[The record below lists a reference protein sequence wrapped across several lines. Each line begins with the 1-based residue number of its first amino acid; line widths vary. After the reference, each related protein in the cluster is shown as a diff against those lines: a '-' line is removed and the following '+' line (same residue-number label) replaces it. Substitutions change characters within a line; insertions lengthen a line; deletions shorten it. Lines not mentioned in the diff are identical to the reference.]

1 MSQKSLIIFLVVCNL
16 FGEVFSA
23 GNGKGNQC
31 EEITVPMCKQI
42 GYNATIFPNELEHNT
57 QNEAGLEIHQFW
69 PLVEIGCSDQL
80 RFFLCSKYVPICLP
94 NFSKTLQACRKVC
107 EVARAGC
114 EPVMQHYGF
123 EWPERFNC
131 ETLITKE
138 QSQLPEYREKNIMCM
153 QDDQMDKETE
163 VNPMPVPKGQTTA
176 PGYDSDDPKRP
187 EVLVEEAISECC
199 SCNQPFQK
207 LTSSS
212 PYFSMNVSTGHL
224 KNCAMSCKSPHFDEN
239 EKKFTPIWLGIWSCL
254 CFVSTSVMVLTF
266 LIDMSRFKY
275 PERPIIFLSGC
286 YMFVAIGFM
295 IRLIAGH
302 EAVACNDDTIRY
314 DISGKP
320 PLCITVFILTYF
332 FSMASSIWWVI
343 LSLTWFLAA
352 GLKWGNEAIANYSWW
367 FHLVGWVIPTIQT
380 AVVIFTNSVD
390 GDPVSGICYV
400 GNQSIENLRYYVLG
414 PLMVYLFTG
423 TMFLMAGFVSLFKI
437 RHVIKRGGTNT
448 EKLEKLMMRIGV
460 FSFFY
465 TVPAAV
471 VIACY
476 FYEHRF
482 RVEWESRLTC
492 PCLKRQ
498 YSQPEY
504 FVFVCK
510 YFMLLVVGITSGFW
524 IWTNK
529 TINSWLNFGSRIVGG
544 RSNNVPKVPMTHV

>member
-1 MSQKSLIIFLVVCNL
+1 MANSKSPSAIAFVMACFLGSLLLPVEGYPDSHKNQ
-16 FGEVFSA
+16 
-23 GNGKGNQC
+23 QC

-42 GYNATIFPNELEHNT
+42 GYNATVFPNELDHNS

-69 PLVEIGCSDQL
+69 PLVEIGCSEHL

-138 QSQLPEYREKNIMCM
+138 QSQLPEYKEKNIMCM
-153 QDDQMDKETE
+153 QDDSLDNEKIPDKPFPPLP
-163 VNPMPVPKGQTTA
+163 NPPK
-176 PGYDSDDPKRP
+176 PNKDD
-187 EVLVEEAISECC
+187 LQCDTC
-199 SCNQPFQK
+199 QCNKPFARV
-207 LTSSS
+207 TSSS
-212 PYFSMNVSTGHL
+212 RYFDHNITTGRMRH
-224 KNCAMSCKSPHFDEN
+224 CAMSCESPYFDSK
-239 EKKFTPIWLGIWSCL
+239 EKTFTPVWLGIWSCL
-254 CFVSTSVMVLTF
+254 CFVSTSIMVLTF

-286 YMFVAIGFM
+286 YMFVAMGF
-295 IRLIAGH
+295 ITRLIFGH
-302 EAVACNDDTIRY
+302 SEVACEDNMIRY
-314 DISGKP
+314 DITDKP
-320 PLCITVFILTYF
+320 PLCITVFVLTYF

-352 GLKWGNEAIANYSWW
+352 GLKWGSEAIANYSWW
-367 FHLVGWVIPTIQT
+367 FHVVGWAIPSIQT
-380 AVVIFTNSVD
+380 AVVIVTNSVD

-400 GNQSIENLRYYVLG
+400 GNQSIRNLSIYVLG
-414 PLMVYLFTG
+414 PLIVYLFTG

-476 FYEHRF
+476 VYEYKY
-482 RVEWESRLTC
+482 RVEWESRITC
-492 PCLKRQ
+492 PCMNRE
-498 YSQPEY
+498 SSRPEY

-529 TINSWLNFGSRIVGG
+529 TVTSWLKFGSKLFGS

>member
-1 MSQKSLIIFLVVCNL
+1 MLTRKPNSNVFSFLVSLLL
-16 FGEVFSA
+16 FITSVRAIKTSG
-23 GNGKGNQC
+23 QC
-31 EEITVPMCKQI
+31 QEITVPMCKQI
-42 GYNATIFPNELEHNT
+42 GYNATTFPNELDHNT
-57 QNEAGLEIHQFW
+57 QNEAGMEIHQFW

-94 NFSKTLQACRKVC
+94 NFSKTLQACKKVC

-123 EWPERFNC
+123 EWPERFDC
-131 ETLITKE
+131 DKLITKE
-138 QSQLPEYREKNIMCM
+138 ESLLEENRQKNLMCM
-153 QDDQMDKETE
+153 QDDHLD
-163 VNPMPVPKGQTTA
+163 
-176 PGYDSDDPKRP
+176 DSDPVLPPTKIEGSKPPGNEIPEPIGPKLGP
-187 EVLVEEAISECC
+187 ECC
-199 SCNQPFQK
+199 SCNSPFKK
-207 LTSSS
+207 LTGTS
-212 PYFSMNVSTGHL
+212 PYYKLNVTTGL
-224 KNCAMSCKSPHFDEN
+224 MSNCAMSCKSPHFDDN
-239 EKKFTPIWLGIWSCL
+239 ERKFTPIWLGIWSCL

-295 IRLIAGH
+295 IRLVAGH
-302 EAVACNDDTIRY
+302 EAVACNDEIIRY
-314 DISGKP
+314 DISGRP

-352 GLKWGNEAIANYSWW
+352 GLKWGSEAIANYSWW

-400 GNQSIENLRYYVLG
+400 GNQSIENLRFYVLG
-414 PLMVYLFTG
+414 PLIVYLFTG
-423 TMFLMAGFVSLFKI
+423 TMFLLAGFVSLFKI

-476 FYEHRF
+476 FYEHRY
-482 RVEWESRLTC
+482 RVDWEKRVTC
-492 PCLKRQ
+492 PCVGRN
-498 YSQPEY
+498 YPTPEY

-529 TINSWLNFGSRIVGG
+529 TINSWLQFGSKILGG
-544 RSNNVPKVPMTHV
+544 RGNNVPKVPMTHV